1 MSIVLPSSRAQA
13 GQVMPMTAVFIVVV
27 LLALWV
33 MYDSGALMSDKIRLQ
48 NTADNVAYSTAA
60 LVARDLNFIAYT
72 NRGMVANQIGIAQM
86 VGLSSWAASIEQFAV
101 NMNEV
106 GQAIPYVG
114 AFSGAAES
122 AATAGSIGI
131 DQVAERVIPLN
142 ERVIDGL
149 SGAQRIFHQG
159 FVLQIATFGRD
170 IARGNDPDAYSLLAI
185 GGASLPDA
193 GSVIRDWNRQIGEQY
208 QLRRATDVSSGAS
221 LENRRYRDFEKVVQD
236 SRDRFS
242 TNRSYRWPAPF
253 TDDVGGFRWRT
264 RKYGGSEF
272 LRSVDPDDQ
281 TYRWDWAAM
290 ETVSLYAEMYVPI
303 SGWETA
309 PGVPRELP
317 LAWGA
322 AHALDQSR
330 NPSRFHDYG
339 VSRARRARSLWGNGA
354 WRNANAARLL
364 LTSPAYSRS
373 IGGKDHVNHNLAYV
387 GGLREFYEL
396 RDEHSPDGG
405 PAVIAL
411 YVKDEEDLDSQ
422 NRIIEGG
429 GGTVASDLDTDARGG
444 LIAGRIGAVAKAQP
458 YYARPTDLP
467 EWRRSDLRAE
477 LGNLYNPYWQPRL
490 VDLSDAEK
498 ATATAIVSGGHLSAS
513 TP

>member
-1 MSIVLPSSRAQA
+1 MKGVPTSSRAQT
-13 GQVMPMTAVFIVVV
+13 GQVMPMTAIFIVVV

-33 MYDSGALMSDKIRLQ
+33 MYDAGELMSNKIRLQ
-48 NTADNVAYSTAA
+48 NTADNVAYSMAT

-101 NMNEV
+101 NMNEI

-122 AATAGSIGI
+122 AATAGSLAV
-131 DQVAERVIPLN
+131 DQIVERMIPLN
-142 ERVIDGL
+142 DGVIEGL
-149 SGAQRIFHQG
+149 SSAQRVFHQG
-159 FVLQIATFGRD
+159 FVLQLATFGSD
-170 IARGNDPDAYSLLAI
+170 IARGNDPDAYSLLSI
-185 GGASLPDA
+185 GNASLPDA
-193 GSVIRDWNRQIGEQY
+193 GSVVRDWNRQIGEQY
-208 QLRRATDVSSGAS
+208 RLRRSAGETSDEP
-221 LENRRYRDFEKVVQD
+221 LDNRRYRDFERVVQD

-242 TNRSYRWPAPF
+242 ANRSYRWPRPF
-253 TDDVGGFRWRT
+253 TDSAGALRWRT
-264 RKYGGSEF
+264 RKYGGTEL
-272 LRSVDPDDQ
+272 LRTLDPDDQ

-330 NPSRFHDYG
+330 DPLRFHDYG
-339 VSRARRARSLWGNGA
+339 VSRVRRASSLWGNGT
-354 WRNANAARLL
+354 WRNRDAARLL

-373 IGGKDHVNHNLAYV
+373 IGGKDHVNHSLAYI
-387 GGLREFYEL
+387 GGLRAFYEL
-396 RDEHSPDGG
+396 RDDRSPDGG

-411 YVKDEEDLDSQ
+411 YVKDAQHIDSQ
-422 NRIIEGG
+422 SRIVEGG
-429 GGTVASDLDTDARGG
+429 GGNVASGLDTDASGG

-458 YYARPTDLP
+458 YYARPTGLTA
-467 EWRRSDLRAE
+467 WRRTDGYME
-477 LGNLYNPYWQPRL
+477 LANLYNPYWQPRL
-490 VDLSDAEK
+490 IDLSDSEK
-498 ATATAIVSGGHLSAS
+498 ATATAIVAGGALTDSM
-513 TP
+513 P

>member
-13 GQVMPMTAVFIVVV
+13 GQIMPMTAVFIVVV

-33 MYDSGALMSDKIRLQ
+33 MYDSGELMSDKVRLQ

-60 LVARDLNFIAYT
+60 LVSRDLNFIAYT

-101 NMNEV
+101 NMNEI

-114 AFSGAAES
+114 AVSGAAES

-131 DQVAERVIPLN
+131 DLTAERVIPLN
-142 ERVIDGL
+142 ERVIEGL
-149 SGAQRIFHQG
+149 SDAQRIFHQG
-159 FVLQIATFGRD
+159 FVLQLATFGRD
-170 IARGNDPDAYSLLAI
+170 IARGNDPDAYSLLSL

-193 GSVIRDWNRQIGEQY
+193 SSVIRDWNRQIGEQY
-208 QLRRATDVSSGAS
+208 RLRRVTDAS
-221 LENRRYRDFEKVVQD
+221 DDGSLDNRRYRDFDKVVQD

-242 TNRSYRWPAPF
+242 SNRSYRWPAPF

-264 RKYGGSEF
+264 RKYGGTEF
-272 LRSVDPDDQ
+272 LRSIDPDDQ

-339 VSRARRARSLWGNGA
+339 VSRARRSNRLWGNGA

-364 LTSPAYSRS
+364 LTSPAYSRTV
-373 IGGKDHVNHNLAYV
+373 GGKDHVNHNLAYV

-422 NRIIEGG
+422 NRIIESG
-429 GGTVASDLDTDARGG
+429 GGTVAGNLDTDARGG

-458 YYARPTDLP
+458 YYARPTDLA
-467 EWRRSDLRAE
+467 EWQRSDRRAE

-498 ATATAIVSGGHLSAS
+498 ATATAIVSDGRLAARK
-513 TP
+513 P